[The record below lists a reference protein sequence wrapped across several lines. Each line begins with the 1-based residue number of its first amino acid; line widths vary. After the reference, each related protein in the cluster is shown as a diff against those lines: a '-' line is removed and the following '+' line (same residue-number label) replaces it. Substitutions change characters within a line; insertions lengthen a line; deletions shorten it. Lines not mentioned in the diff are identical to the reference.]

1 MAKSMRAAAGATG
14 TQETMTSPT
23 LQSLIERLNQAPFIL
38 PNEQVIWAPR
48 RATPE
53 AIAQVENALGQ
64 PIAGALREFLLL
76 RGGGGLKSLP
86 LSGIDPLHPLARNR
100 GSILG
105 DTLHWRA
112 HGMPGRYIAIQRDA
126 ADQAPLCLDAQGGSE
141 PPVIRWASGQAQPV
155 ASGFIDFYAASLEPL
170 FRQAGI

>member
-1 MAKSMRAAAGATG
+1 MAKSMRAAAGATD

-141 PPVIRWASGQAQPV
+141 PPVIRWTDGQAQPV

>member
-1 MAKSMRAAAGATG
+1 MSKSSGRRAAPRPKPSRKWKTRWA
-14 TQETMTSPT
+14 SP
-23 LQSLIERLNQAPFIL
+23 
-38 PNEQVIWAPR
+38 
-48 RATPE
+48 
-53 AIAQVENALGQ
+53 
-64 PIAGALREFLLL
+64 LLA
-76 RGGGGLKSLP
+76 RCASFCCCAAAADSKAC
-86 LSGIDPLHPLARNR
+86 PLHPLARNR

-155 ASGFIDFYAASLEPL
+155 ASGFIDFYAASHEAV